1 MLQKGLKYYI
11 YAVCP
16 VNCFIFESMLNNYWI
31 VTLRSFRRYSL
42 HNLLLIG
49 SLAAGIACAMVV
61 YLFIRHELR
70 YDKHHS
76 KADRIFRIQQ
86 NRYNKGELTNSSV
99 AVNFGI
105 GPDMAAEIPEVESF
119 VHMRKVTGG
128 FIHNGELYRTE
139 NAAVA
144 SAEFFRIFS
153 VPLLRGVDSLV
164 LARPFTAVVSE
175 SYARKVFKNEDPIGK
190 IYRYRTGLEL
200 EITGIFADMPETGH
214 MQFDILMSMETHNKV
229 VSKLVLEEPWRWDGY
244 PTYILLHRADQ
255 LEAVKSKLPDLIER
269 KTGNWLRETDQK
281 LEISLQPLTSIHLN
295 SAFKDEWKPNGNYQ
309 VVFFLG
315 ATAVAILLITW
326 LTYSSLTVVR
336 GMGRSREVGVRKIM
350 GSTRLQL
357 ALQFLFES
365 TLLNFIALGIAVAVV
380 YLSLPHLSELFQRNL
395 LLEWQWDAELL
406 LPLFLFILLS
416 SLISGVYPALTLSS
430 IAPAE
435 ILKGKY
441 TTGRRGQWLRKVM
454 VLIPVTATVILLI
467 SVLVIYLQL
476 DLLRKKDLGFDLDK
490 LLTVR
495 NSEIFDSL
503 FVRNTQAFKKQ
514 IAQLAGVEGV
524 TMVSSLPGTMI
535 RLYANSVQRV
545 GAAKEDVNQYRYFFV
560 DEAFAETMGI
570 RVLAGNPVHPGY
582 RLEKDVMINES
593 ACKLLGFSS
602 PEEAI
607 DQKVVFR
614 DDTAMVRAVIADYY
628 HQSPKVAISPA
639 FFVFNPSQCNQYII
653 RLAQNTQAPLAD
665 IEENF
670 RTLFT
675 AEVPHISF
683 LKDDYYLQYE
693 IEDRFGRIVLY
704 LAVVLVAIS
713 VAGLFTISSFA
724 AQLRAREIG
733 IRKVLGATASDAVAL
748 LLKDYIIMIFIALLV
763 GIPSA
768 VLMLQRWLEAFTLRL
783 DLSWWMIVIPALTV
797 SFIILIT
804 VLRQTLLTA
813 QTNPA
818 EVLKYE

>member
-1 MLQKGLKYYI
+1 ML
-11 YAVCP
+11 
-16 VNCFIFESMLNNYWI
+16 SNYLT

-49 SLAAGIACAMVV
+49 SLATGIASALVV
-61 YLFIRHELR
+61 YLFTRHELR
-70 YDKHHS
+70 YDKHYPN
-76 KADRIFRIQQ
+76 ADRIFRIQQ

-105 GPDMAAEIPEVESF
+105 GPDMVAEIPEVKAF

-153 VPLLRGVDSLV
+153 IPLLRGADSLV
-164 LARPFTAVVSE
+164 LARPYTAVVSE
-175 SYARKVFKNEDPIGK
+175 SYARKVFKDEDPIGK
-190 IYRYRTGLEL
+190 IYRYRTGLDL

-214 MQFDILMSMETHNKV
+214 MQFDIIMSMETHNKL

-281 LEISLQPLTSIHLN
+281 LEISLQPLTSIHLH
-295 SAFKDEWKPNGNYQ
+295 SFYKDEWKPNGNYQ

-315 ATAVAILLITW
+315 ATAAAILLISW
-326 LTYSSLTVVR
+326 LTYSSLATVR
-336 GMGRSREVGVRKIM
+336 GMGRSREVGIRKVM

-357 ALQFLFES
+357 VLQFLFES
-365 TLLNFIALGIAVAVV
+365 VLLNLIALGLAVSGV
-380 YLSLPHLSELFQRNL
+380 YLLLPHLSELFQRNL
-395 LLEWQWDAELL
+395 VAEWQWDARLIGSIII
-406 LPLFLFILLS
+406 FILLS
-416 SLISGVYPALTLSS
+416 SLVSGVYPALAMSA

-435 ILKGKY
+435 VLKGKFSA
-441 TTGRRGQWLRKVM
+441 GKRGQWLRKVM

-467 SVLVIYLQL
+467 GVLVIYLQM

-490 LLTVR
+490 LLAVR
-495 NSEIFDSL
+495 NSEIWDSL
-503 FVRNTQAFKKQ
+503 FVSNTQAFKKQ
-514 IAQLAGVEGV
+514 VAQLAGVEGV
-524 TMVSSLPGTMI
+524 TMVSSLPGTLI

-560 DEAFAETMGI
+560 DEAFVETMGI
-570 RVLAGNPVHPGY
+570 GLLAGNPVHPGY
-582 RLEKDVMINES
+582 QLEKDVMINES
-593 ACKLLGFSS
+593 ACRLLGFAS

-607 DQKVVFR
+607 DQKVIFR
-614 DDTAMVRAVIADYY
+614 DDTAMVRAVISDYY
-628 HQSPKVAISPA
+628 HQSPKVPISPA
-639 FFVFNPSQCNQYII
+639 FFVYNPSQCNQYII
-653 RLAQNTQAPLAD
+653 RLAQNSRPPLAD
-665 IEENF
+665 IEEKF
-670 RTLFT
+670 RKLFT
-675 AEVPHISF
+675 AEVPHITL
-683 LKDDYYLQYE
+683 LKDDYYRQYE
-693 IEDRFGRIVLY
+693 SEDQLGRIVLY
-704 LAVVLVAIS
+704 FAVVLIAIS

-724 AQLRAREIG
+724 AQLRTREIG
-733 IRKVLGATASDAVAL
+733 IRKVLGATAADAVVL
-748 LLKDYIIMIFIALLV
+748 LLKDYLIMLFIALII
-763 GIPSA
+763 GIPVA
-768 VLMLQRWLEAFTLRL
+768 LMALQEWLEAFTLRL
-783 DLSWWMIVIPALTV
+783 RLSWWMAVIPALIV
-797 SFIILIT
+797 SVIILLT

>member
-1 MLQKGLKYYI
+1 
-11 YAVCP
+11 
-16 VNCFIFESMLNNYWI
+16 MLNNFWI
-31 VTLRSFRRYSL
+31 VTLRSFRRHRL
-42 HNLLLIG
+42 HNLLLVG
-49 SLAAGIACAMVV
+49 SLAAGLTCTIVV

-70 YDKHHS
+70 YDRHYTN
-76 KADRIFRIQQ
+76 AERIFRIQQ

-105 GPDMAAEIPEVESF
+105 GPDMAAEIPEVEAF

-144 SAEFFRIFS
+144 SADFFRVFS
-153 VPLLRGVDSLV
+153 IPLLRGVDSLV

-175 SYARKVFKNEDPIGK
+175 SYARKVFKDEDPIGK
-190 IYRYRTGLEL
+190 IYRYRTGIEL

-214 MQFDILMSMETHNKV
+214 MQFDMLMSMETHNKL

-244 PTYILLHRADQ
+244 PTYIVLHRADQ
-255 LEAVKSKLPDLIER
+255 LDAVKAKLPDLIER

-295 SAFKDEWKPNGNYQ
+295 SSYIDEWKANGNYQ

-326 LTYSSLTVVR
+326 LTYSSLATVR
-336 GMGRSREVGVRKIM
+336 AMGRSREAGIRKVL

-357 ALQFLFES
+357 GLQFLFES
-365 TLLNFIALGIAVAVV
+365 MVLNLIALGLAVVVV

-395 LLEWQWDAELL
+395 SREWQWNPELIGMM
-406 LPLFLFILLS
+406 FLFIFLS
-416 SLISGVYPALTLSS
+416 SLVSGFYPALTISAIS
-430 IAPAE
+430 PAE

-441 TTGRRGQWLRKVM
+441 TAGKRGQWLRKVM

-467 SVLVIYLQL
+467 SVLVISLQM

-490 LLTVR
+490 LLAVR
-495 NSEIFDSL
+495 NSEIWDSL
-503 FVRNTQAFKKQ
+503 FVRNTQAFKKEV
-514 IAQLAGVEGV
+514 ARLAGVESV
-524 TMVSSLPGTMI
+524 TMVSALPGTMI

-560 DEAFAETMGI
+560 DENFAETMGI
-570 RVLAGNPVHPGY
+570 EVLAGNAVHPGY

-593 ACKLLGFSS
+593 ACRLLGFIS

-607 DQKVVFR
+607 DQKVYFR
-614 DDTAMVRAVIADYY
+614 DDTVMVRAVIADYY
-628 HQSPKVAISPA
+628 HQSPKLPVSPA
-639 FFVFNPSQCNQYII
+639 FYVYNPSQCNQYVI
-653 RLAQNTQAPLAD
+653 RLTQNLRAPIAE
-665 IEENF
+665 IEDRF

-683 LKDDYYLQYE
+683 LKDNYYTQYE
-693 IEDRFGRIVLY
+693 TEDRLGQIVLY
-704 LAVVLVAIS
+704 LAVVLIAIS

-733 IRKVLGATASDAVAL
+733 IRKVLGATATDAVLL
-748 LLKDYIIMIFIALLV
+748 LLKDYLAMLAVALTIGIPLALL
-763 GIPSA
+763 
-768 VLMLQRWLEAFTLRL
+768 MLNKWLESFTLRL
-783 DLSWWMIVIPALTV
+783 DITWWMLAAPALIV
-797 SFIILIT
+797 SLIILIT